1 MTGAHIKFDSDIDN
15 VEKRLRGM
23 IKAAENPGKTA
34 YKDVGEY
41 LLRVHHDRFKQQE
54 TPDGQSWET
63 IAPLSEKYKNSPRKL
78 ASRRGADKILIL
90 KSYLDKE
97 LRYQA
102 TDDELLFGTDAP
114 YGATHQFGDEGR
126 NIPARPYLGLS
137 KDDEEEI
144 RHIMSLYMHDS
155 VMTPGG

>member
-1 MTGAHIKFDSDIDN
+1 MTGAHIRFDSNADN
-15 VEKRLRGM
+15 VEKRLRNM
-23 IKAAENPGKTA
+23 IKATENPGKTA

-41 LLRVHHDRFKQQE
+41 LLRIHHERFKQQE
-54 TPDGQSWET
+54 TPDGQPWE
-63 IAPLSEKYKNSPRKL
+63 ALSEKYKNSPRKL
-78 ASRRGADKILIL
+78 SSRRGADKILML

-102 TDDELLFGTDAP
+102 GDDELLFGTDAP
-114 YGATHQFGDEGR
+114 CGATHQFGDKDR

-144 RHIMSLYMHDS
+144 RHIMSLYLHDAAA
-155 VMTPGG
+155 GG